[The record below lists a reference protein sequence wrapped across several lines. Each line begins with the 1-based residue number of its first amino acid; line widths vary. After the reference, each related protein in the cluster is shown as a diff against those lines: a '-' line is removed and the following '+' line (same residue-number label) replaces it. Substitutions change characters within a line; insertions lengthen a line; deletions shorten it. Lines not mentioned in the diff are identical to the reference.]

1 MAASHLSPR
10 HPSQNNH
17 FIKFNNI
24 DDLIDYLN
32 QFDDEYRAA
41 HNGTSNNPASDHA
54 AGNHKPADDGSCGHD
69 CCINGTCN
77 CPFCFVVCPICDND
91 DDDDPAG

>member
-1 MAASHLSPR
+1 MAADNLAPR

-32 QFDDEYRAA
+32 QYDDEYRAA
-41 HNGTSNNPASDHA
+41 HNGTSNNPAS
-54 AGNHKPADDGSCGHD
+54 NNQPADDGSCGHN

-77 CPFCFVVCPICDND
+77 CPFCFVNCPICDDNYD
-91 DDDDPAG
+91 DDDDPEG